1 MSEVQTATCQ
11 NPSCDNTYK
20 HRSNKKFCSDNCRKE
35 GNRPKQNSMSS
46 PTKARNQLE
55 MFDRALVLGEMLYQ
69 KERSLNFYKFG
80 RLQDSPR
87 SSNKGR
93 SPIERLAFMEELIQL
108 ARGGD
113 AQLRDILTKPHM
125 RDANGYLDPHLF
137 PFGNP
142 AYCTIAKAAS
152 IYCYRFWKA
161 TAHDVVYN
169 KMPEPPT
176 GEVFKDGTVDD
187 WPENRLTHYIE
198 NLSNKPTNS
207 TKDIDDLYMINNN
220 YSNNLSCP
228 LKNAYS

>member
-1 MSEVQTATCQ
+1 
-11 NPSCDNTYK
+11 
-20 HRSNKKFCSDNCRKE
+20 
-35 GNRPKQNSMSS
+35 
-46 PTKARNQLE
+46 
-55 MFDRALVLGEMLYQ
+55 
-69 KERSLNFYKFG
+69 
-80 RLQDSPR
+80 
-87 SSNKGR
+87 
-93 SPIERLAFMEELIQL
+93 MEELIQF

-198 NLSNKPTNS
+198 NLSDKPTNS
-207 TKDIDDLYMINNN
+207 TKDIDNLHMINNN
-220 YSNNLSCP
+220 YSNNLSYP